1 MADLRTPSYLPQCPW
16 DVGKQDAFPAG
27 CNGMVVGCAWCDRE
41 SFPGKEVTSGV
52 EHRDMLKERLGAGDL
67 RVAFFVCVF

>member
-1 MADLRTPSYLPQCPW
+1 
-16 DVGKQDAFPAG
+16 
-27 CNGMVVGCAWCDRE
+27 MVVGCAWYDRR

-67 RVAFFVCVF
+67 RVAFFVSVFYTFVCTQIEACQSSS